1 VSEFYLKPG
10 GTPSDDPR
18 YDTPIYDALRIVEAT
33 GDESLYALVLDLASI
48 IDFRRDPLAAPVPG
62 RALVELPPPEPALE
76 EPLAPA
82 VRIRGRSIPVQAIL
96 DQAAAS
102 SSVAA
107 RTTVRTDA
115 GRNLLTRIPAQ
126 AVPAQAVPAQAV
138 PAQADPPTS
147 RHRLIPTQSRRNPTS
162 AALHAVIALPTQAG
176 PPDGDPNFPDS
187 VLGTP
192 AMSRIRPWEPTP

>member
-1 VSEFYLKPG
+1 VSKFDLEAD
-10 GTPSDDPR
+10 GTPTDDPR

-48 IDFRRDPLAAPVPG
+48 IDFRRDPLAAPVPAH
-62 RALVELPPPEPALE
+62 ALVELPPPEPALE

-82 VRIRGRSIPVQAIL
+82 VRIRGRSVPVQAIL

-107 RTTVRTDA
+107 STTVRTDA
-115 GRNLLTRIPAQ
+115 ERNLLTRI
-126 AVPAQAVPAQAV
+126 PAQAV

-147 RHRLIPTQSRRNPTS
+147 RHRLIPTQSRRKPTS
-162 AALHAVIALPTQAG
+162 AGLHAVIALPTQAG

-187 VLGTP
+187 VLSTP
-192 AMSRIRPWEPTP
+192 AMFRIRPWEPTP